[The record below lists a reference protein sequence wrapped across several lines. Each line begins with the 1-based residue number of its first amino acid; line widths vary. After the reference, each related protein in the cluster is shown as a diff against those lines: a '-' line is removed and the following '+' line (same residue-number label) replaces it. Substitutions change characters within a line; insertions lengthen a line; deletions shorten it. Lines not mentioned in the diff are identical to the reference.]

1 MIPHYLK
8 RIKIKISQIIVK
20 RIYRVKLQWVIFL
33 ESLMVI
39 YDATIIGYQDLYLKT
54 GTSPLAC
61 PGFYIRLIEYNLRP
75 SFRDHGK

>member
-1 MIPHYLK
+1 M
-8 RIKIKISQIIVK
+8 
-20 RIYRVKLQWVIFL
+20 